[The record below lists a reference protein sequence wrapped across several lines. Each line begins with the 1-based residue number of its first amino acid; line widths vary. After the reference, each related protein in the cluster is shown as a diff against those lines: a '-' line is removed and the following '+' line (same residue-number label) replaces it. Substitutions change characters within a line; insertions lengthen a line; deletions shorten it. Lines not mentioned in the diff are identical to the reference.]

1 MACSRWTGLRSGPSL
16 DFTRCRRCAS
26 LWIGR
31 CAHASHLIVI
41 SAVDLANCH
50 SRRIGLAHR
59 LQSGSIVGQKTLCV
73 WRKVIEAAELGHHKP
88 SGKIRFGPRTGFLG
102 NSGVRASGHD
112 GPMVGPPT
120 VAGVHGDRWTGS
132 RLPVLVPVL
141 GREEWPCCR
150 SRQADA
156 GPNLNWRPICSLVKV
171 VCLERAKKLA
181 HTKPSSKGS
190 WPRSTLELSFFL
202 MRVDSEIHAA
212 RDAPG
217 AGRRCQRRCLSFG
230 ASTILASGPT
240 S

>member
-132 RLPVLVPVL
+132 RLSISRPPGACL
-141 GREEWPCCR
+141 GARGLALLLKPP
-150 SRQADA
+150 SRR
-156 GPNLNWRPICSLVKV
+156 WTKF
-171 VCLERAKKLA
+171 KLA
-181 HTKPSSKGS
+181 VNLLPCES
-190 WPRSTLELSFFL
+190 
-202 MRVDSEIHAA
+202 RVS
-212 RDAPG
+212 
-217 AGRRCQRRCLSFG
+217 
-230 ASTILASGPT
+230 
-240 S
+240 